1 MPNYKD
7 NKKINNINN
16 IIQMFIKSNNQ
27 DLKQYNKIIKVFKKW
42 GSKNKNKFWIKE
54 KTDIIYQ
61 WIFNKYKIL
70 KMII

>member
-27 DLKQYNKIIKVFKKW
+27 DLKQYNKIIKVFKK
-42 GSKNKNKFWIKE
+42 
-54 KTDIIYQ
+54 
-61 WIFNKYKIL
+61 
-70 KMII
+70 